1 MAERNGIRGE
11 PVLEVRDFTKK
22 FGEFVAV
29 ENLSF
34 AVRRGDVYGFLGPN
48 GSGKST
54 TIRAILGLV
63 KPTSGEIRVFG
74 RPVGGPEGREGMAGF
89 VDAPG
94 FYGYLSARDNLKLL
108 AAADKR
114 KKESPLE
121 RVLQTVGLSERARDR
136 VKTYSTG
143 MQQRLAIAAALLRE
157 PEFLILDEP
166 TNGLD
171 PGGMRDVRALIRRLA
186 DEGLTIF
193 LSSHLL
199 AEVEQLCDR
208 VAVIGRGRLLAEGT
222 LAEVVRG
229 ANGRLSYRLVVG
241 NAQEALRM
249 LDRSSSRVDAAVP
262 TESTDGLD
270 GTGGEEIRLSVGPEG
285 VGPVVRDL
293 VTGGVEVR
301 ALVPVRPSLEDL
313 FLKLTEG
320 GGG

>member
-1 MAERNGIRGE
+1 
-11 PVLEVRDFTKK
+11 
-22 FGEFVAV
+22 
-29 ENLSF
+29 
-34 AVRRGDVYGFLGPN
+34 
-48 GSGKST
+48 
-54 TIRAILGLV
+54 
-63 KPTSGEIRVFG
+63 
-74 RPVGGPEGREGMAGF
+74 
-89 VDAPG
+89 
-94 FYGYLSARDNLKLL
+94 
-108 AAADKR
+108 
-114 KKESPLE
+114 
-121 RVLQTVGLSERARDR
+121 
-136 VKTYSTG
+136 
-143 MQQRLAIAAALLRE
+143 
-157 PEFLILDEP
+157 
-166 TNGLD
+166 
-171 PGGMRDVRALIRRLA
+171 MRDVRALIRRLA

-249 LDRSSSRVDAAVP
+249 LDRSSSRADAAVP

-270 GTGGEEIRLSVGPEG
+270 GTGGEEIRLSVGSEG

-313 FLKLTEG
+313 FLELTEG